1 MATENERGGNFAQT
15 PAGVNLASGAAE
27 VQRRWQEMHPN
38 RRFGVLAV
46 LAAIAAIIIVGLFM
60 DGKTSYKVLYTNLSN
75 RDGGQVIAEL
85 QKLNTPY
92 QISDGGAVI
101 SVPSNSV
108 YATRMKLA
116 AAGLPKGAGVGFALL
131 DHEPMGTSD
140 FVEHVNYQRALEGSL
155 ERTIAS
161 LGSVERAKVHLAMP
175 KPTVFLSEQLK
186 PTASVMLQLYPG
198 RVLSAAQVAG
208 IIHLV
213 AASVPGLLDQNV
225 TVVDQHG
232 DLLSAHANVHTG
244 LQPSQLAYQ
253 REVDQQYEKRI
264 QEILTPIVGQ
274 NGVRVAVSAD
284 IDFAKSESSSVSY
297 GKGQILSQQTHSSS
311 GTGGTGPYGVPGAL
325 SNAPPGMAIA
335 PLVAPVASGLSPA
348 ALIALAPTLKMLA
361 PTESSAGSTINYDVN
376 KTIVHTVQPVGAVK
390 RLSVAV
396 LVDDQVTEST
406 LGAVKAKPL
415 STAQLAQ
422 IQQLVEDAIGYSAK
436 RGDTV
441 KVVNM
446 PFTAHSA
453 ATALPWWQQSWF
465 LSLMSSGL
473 RYLVILLVAL
483 LLYFGLVRPLLKRRR
498 RQEPDMEALG
508 EDSGAPG
515 EDKAPVGS
523 TGSALGTSGA
533 PAAAA
538 HEPVSIPANPLETDL
553 YVARQLVMQ
562 DPARAA
568 QVVKEW
574 LANEHESGT

>member
-1 MATENERGGNFAQT
+1 MATETATNF
-15 PAGVNLASGAAE
+15 NLSGGAAE
-27 VQRRWQEMHPN
+27 VQRRWQEMPPN
-38 RRFGVLAV
+38 RRLGVLVA
-46 LAAIAAIIIVGLFM
+46 LAAVVAILIAAIFM
-60 DGKTSYKVLYTNLSN
+60 GGKPSYKVLYTNLSD

-85 QKLNTPY
+85 QKLNVPY

-101 SVPSNSV
+101 SVPANNV

-116 AAGLPKGAGVGFALL
+116 ADGLPKGAGVGFALL

-161 LGSVERAKVHLAMP
+161 LSSVQGAKVHLAMP
-175 KPTVFLSEQLK
+175 KPSVFLSEQEK
-186 PTASVMLQLYPG
+186 PTASVMLDLYPG
-198 RVLSAAQVAG
+198 RELSAAQVAG
-208 IIHLV
+208 IVHLV
-213 AASVPGLLDQNV
+213 AASVPGLQDKNV

-232 DLLSAHANVHTG
+232 HLLSSQANADTG

-253 REVDQQYEKRI
+253 RAVDQQYEKRI
-264 QEILTPIVGQ
+264 QAILTPIVGAK
-274 NGVRVAVSAD
+274 GVRVAVSAD

-297 GKGQILSQQTHSSS
+297 GKGQILSQQTQTSS
-311 GTGGTGPYGVPGAL
+311 GTGGSGPYGVPGAL
-325 SNAPPGMAIA
+325 SNTPPGVAVA
-335 PLVAPVASGLSPA
+335 PLVAPVASNLSPA

-361 PTESSAGSTINYDVN
+361 PTQSSAGTTTNYDVD
-376 KTIVHTVQPVGAVK
+376 KTIVHTVQPVGTVK

-446 PFTAHSA
+446 PFTTQSA
-453 ATALPWWQQSWF
+453 ASTLPWWQQSWF
-465 LSLMSSGL
+465 LNLMNSGL
-473 RYLVILLVAL
+473 RYLVILFVAF
-483 LLYFGLVRPLLKRRR
+483 LLYFGVVRPLLKRRL
-498 RQEPDMEALG
+498 RQEPAMDAVNTAAEQEKAAEA
-508 EDSGAPG
+508 SQP
-515 EDKAPVGS
+515 S
-523 TGSALGTSGA
+523 
-533 PAAAA
+533 AAAMA
-538 HEPVSIPANPLETDL
+538 NAEAIREQVSIPGNPLETDL
-553 YVARQLVMQ
+553 YVSRQLVMQ

-574 LANEHESGT
+574 LSNEHE

>member
-1 MATENERGGNFAQT
+1 MATETATNF
-15 PAGVNLASGAAE
+15 NLSGGAAE
-27 VQRRWQEMHPN
+27 VQRRWQEMPPN
-38 RRFGVLAV
+38 RRLGVLVALAAVVAV
-46 LAAIAAIIIVGLFM
+46 LIAAIFM
-60 DGKTSYKVLYTNLSN
+60 GGNPSYKVLYTNLSD

-85 QKLNTPY
+85 QKLNVPY

-101 SVPSNSV
+101 SVPANNV

-116 AAGLPKGAGVGFALL
+116 ADGLPKGAGVGFALL

-161 LGSVERAKVHLAMP
+161 LSSVQGAKVHLAMP
-175 KPTVFLSEQLK
+175 KPSVFLSEQEK
-186 PTASVMLQLYPG
+186 PTASVMLDLYPG
-198 RVLSAAQVAG
+198 RELSAAQVAG
-208 IIHLV
+208 IVHLV
-213 AASVPGLLDQNV
+213 AASVPGLQDKNV

-232 DLLSAHANVHTG
+232 HLLSSQANADTG

-253 REVDQQYEKRI
+253 RAVDQQYEKRI
-264 QEILTPIVGQ
+264 QAILTPIVGAK
-274 NGVRVAVSAD
+274 GVRVAVSAD
-284 IDFAKSESSSVSY
+284 IDFSKSESSSVSY
-297 GKGQILSQQTHSSS
+297 GKGQILSQQTQTSS
-311 GTGGTGPYGVPGAL
+311 GTGGSGPYGVPGAL
-325 SNAPPGMAIA
+325 SNTPPGVAVA
-335 PLVAPVASGLSPA
+335 PLVAPVASNLSPA

-361 PTESSAGSTINYDVN
+361 PTQSSAGTTTNYDVD
-376 KTIVHTVQPVGAVK
+376 KTIVHTVQPVGIVK

-446 PFTAHSA
+446 PFTTQSA
-453 ATALPWWQQSWF
+453 ASTLPWWQQSWF
-465 LSLMSSGL
+465 LNLMNSGL
-473 RYLVILLVAL
+473 RYLVILFVAF
-483 LLYFGLVRPLLKRRR
+483 LLYFGVVRPLLKRRL
-498 RQEPDMEALG
+498 RQEPAMDAANTAAEQEKAAEA
-508 EDSGAPG
+508 SHP
-515 EDKAPVGS
+515 
-523 TGSALGTSGA
+523 SAATMA
-533 PAAAA
+533 NAEAIR
-538 HEPVSIPANPLETDL
+538 EQVSIPGNPLETDL
-553 YVARQLVMQ
+553 YVSRQLVMQ

-574 LANEHESGT
+574 LSNEHE

>member
-1 MATENERGGNFAQT
+1 MATETATNF
-15 PAGVNLASGAAE
+15 NLSGGAAE
-27 VQRRWQEMHPN
+27 VQRRWQEMPPN
-38 RRFGVLAV
+38 RRLGVLVALAAVVAV
-46 LAAIAAIIIVGLFM
+46 LIAAIFM
-60 DGKTSYKVLYTNLSN
+60 GGNSSYKVLYTNLSD

-85 QKLNTPY
+85 QKLNVPY

-101 SVPSNSV
+101 SVPANNV

-116 AAGLPKGAGVGFALL
+116 ADGLPKGAGVGFALL

-161 LGSVERAKVHLAMP
+161 LSSVQDAKVHLAMP
-175 KPTVFLSEQLK
+175 KPSVFLSEQEK
-186 PTASVMLQLYPG
+186 PTASVMLDLYPG
-198 RVLSAAQVAG
+198 RELSAAQVAG
-208 IIHLV
+208 IVHLV
-213 AASVPGLLDQNV
+213 AASVPGLQDKNV

-232 DLLSAHANVHTG
+232 HLLSSQANADTG

-253 REVDQQYEKRI
+253 RAVDQQYEKRI
-264 QEILTPIVGQ
+264 QAILTPIVGAK
-274 NGVRVAVSAD
+274 GVRVAVSAD
-284 IDFAKSESSSVSY
+284 IDFSKSESSSVSY
-297 GKGQILSQQTHSSS
+297 GKGQILSQQTQTSS
-311 GTGGTGPYGVPGAL
+311 GTGGSGPYGVPGAL
-325 SNAPPGMAIA
+325 SNTPPGVAVA
-335 PLVAPVASGLSPA
+335 PLVAPVASNLSPA

-361 PTESSAGSTINYDVN
+361 PTQSSAGTTTNYDVD
-376 KTIVHTVQPVGAVK
+376 KTIVHTVQPVGIVK

-446 PFTAHSA
+446 PFTTQSA
-453 ATALPWWQQSWF
+453 ASTLPWWQQSWF
-465 LSLMSSGL
+465 LNLMNSGL
-473 RYLVILLVAL
+473 RYLVILFVAF
-483 LLYFGLVRPLLKRRR
+483 LLYFGVVRPLLKRRL
-498 RQEPDMEALG
+498 RQEPAMDAVNTAAEQEKVAETSQPSAATMANAEAIR
-508 EDSGAPG
+508 EQ
-515 EDKAPVGS
+515 
-523 TGSALGTSGA
+523 
-533 PAAAA
+533 
-538 HEPVSIPANPLETDL
+538 VSIPGNPLETDL
-553 YVARQLVMQ
+553 YVSRQLVMQ

-574 LANEHESGT
+574 LSNEHE

>member
-1 MATENERGGNFAQT
+1 MATETATNF
-15 PAGVNLASGAAE
+15 NLSGGAAE
-27 VQRRWQEMHPN
+27 VQRRWQEMPPN
-38 RRFGVLAV
+38 RRLGVLVALAAVVAV
-46 LAAIAAIIIVGLFM
+46 LIAAIFM
-60 DGKTSYKVLYTNLSN
+60 GGNSSYKVLYTNLSD

-85 QKLNTPY
+85 QKLNVPY

-101 SVPSNSV
+101 SVPANNV

-116 AAGLPKGAGVGFALL
+116 ADGLPKGAGVGFALL

-161 LGSVERAKVHLAMP
+161 LSSVQGAKVHLAMP
-175 KPTVFLSEQLK
+175 KPSVFLSEQEK
-186 PTASVMLQLYPG
+186 PTASVMLDLYPG
-198 RVLSAAQVAG
+198 RELSAAQVAG
-208 IIHLV
+208 IVHLV
-213 AASVPGLLDQNV
+213 AASVPGLQDKNV

-232 DLLSAHANVHTG
+232 HLLSSQANADTG

-253 REVDQQYEKRI
+253 RAVDQQYEKRI
-264 QEILTPIVGQ
+264 QAILTPIVGAK
-274 NGVRVAVSAD
+274 GVRVAVSAD
-284 IDFAKSESSSVSY
+284 IDFSKSESSSVSY
-297 GKGQILSQQTHSSS
+297 GKGQILSQQTQTSS
-311 GTGGTGPYGVPGAL
+311 GTGGSGPYGVPGAL
-325 SNAPPGMAIA
+325 SNTPPGVAVA
-335 PLVAPVASGLSPA
+335 PLVAPVASNLSPA

-361 PTESSAGSTINYDVN
+361 PTQSSAGTTTNYDVD
-376 KTIVHTVQPVGAVK
+376 KTIVHTVQPVGTVK

-446 PFTAHSA
+446 PFTTQSA
-453 ATALPWWQQSWF
+453 ASTLPWWQQSWF
-465 LSLMSSGL
+465 LNLMNSGL
-473 RYLVILLVAL
+473 RYLVILFVAF
-483 LLYFGLVRPLLKRRR
+483 LLYFGVVRPLLKRRL
-498 RQEPDMEALG
+498 RQEPAMDAANTAAEQEKVAETSQPSAATMANAEAIR
-508 EDSGAPG
+508 EQ
-515 EDKAPVGS
+515 
-523 TGSALGTSGA
+523 
-533 PAAAA
+533 
-538 HEPVSIPANPLETDL
+538 VSIPGNPLETDL
-553 YVARQLVMQ
+553 YVSRQLVMQ

-574 LANEHESGT
+574 LSNEHE

>member
-1 MATENERGGNFAQT
+1 MATETATNF
-15 PAGVNLASGAAE
+15 NLSGGAAE
-27 VQRRWQEMHPN
+27 VQRRWQEMPPN
-38 RRFGVLAV
+38 RRLGVLVALAAVVAV
-46 LAAIAAIIIVGLFM
+46 LIAAIFM
-60 DGKTSYKVLYTNLSN
+60 GGNSSYKVLYTNLSD

-85 QKLNTPY
+85 QKLNVPY

-101 SVPSNSV
+101 SVPANNV

-116 AAGLPKGAGVGFALL
+116 ADGLPKGAGVGFALL

-161 LGSVERAKVHLAMP
+161 LSSVQGAKVHLAMP
-175 KPTVFLSEQLK
+175 KPSVFLSEQEK
-186 PTASVMLQLYPG
+186 PTASVMLDLYPG
-198 RVLSAAQVAG
+198 RELSAAQVAG
-208 IIHLV
+208 IVHLV
-213 AASVPGLLDQNV
+213 AASVPGLQDKNV

-232 DLLSAHANVHTG
+232 HLLSSQANADTG

-253 REVDQQYEKRI
+253 RAVDQQYEKRI
-264 QEILTPIVGQ
+264 QAILTPIVGAK
-274 NGVRVAVSAD
+274 GVRVAVSAD
-284 IDFAKSESSSVSY
+284 IDFSKSESSSVSY
-297 GKGQILSQQTHSSS
+297 GKGQILSQQTQTSS
-311 GTGGTGPYGVPGAL
+311 GTGGSGPYGVPGAL
-325 SNAPPGMAIA
+325 SNTPPGVAVA
-335 PLVAPVASGLSPA
+335 PLVAPVASNLSPA

-361 PTESSAGSTINYDVN
+361 PTQSSAGTTTNYDVD
-376 KTIVHTVQPVGAVK
+376 KTIVHTVQPVGIVK

-446 PFTAHSA
+446 PFTTQSA
-453 ATALPWWQQSWF
+453 ASTLPWWQQSWF
-465 LSLMSSGL
+465 LNLMNSGL
-473 RYLVILLVAL
+473 RYLVILFVAF
-483 LLYFGLVRPLLKRRR
+483 LLYFGVVRPLLKRRL
-498 RQEPDMEALG
+498 RQEPAMDAANTAAEQEKVAETSQPSAATMANAEAIR
-508 EDSGAPG
+508 EQ
-515 EDKAPVGS
+515 
-523 TGSALGTSGA
+523 
-533 PAAAA
+533 
-538 HEPVSIPANPLETDL
+538 VSIPGNPLETDL
-553 YVARQLVMQ
+553 YVSRQLVMQ

-574 LANEHESGT
+574 LSNEHE